1 MKKSVLTFSLIFL
14 LNSLIAQTKNFID
27 SVTQYI
33 GKPVTV
39 CSQVF
44 GIKAT
49 DKVVLINLGAAY
61 PASPLTIA
69 ILAKDFANFTTP
81 PAEFY
86 KNKKL
91 CVTGIVELFKNK
103 AQIVIT
109 KPEEIS
115 LVE

>member
-1 MKKSVLTFSLIFL
+1 MKKSILTISLIFL
-14 LNSLIAQTKNFID
+14 LNSLIAQTKKFID
-27 SVTQYI
+27 SATQYI
-33 GKPVTV
+33 GKSVTV

>member
-1 MKKSVLTFSLIFL
+1 MKKSILTISLIFL
-14 LNSLIAQTKNFID
+14 LNSLIAQTKKFID
-27 SVTQYI
+27 SVTQHI
-33 GKPVTV
+33 GKSVAV

>member
-1 MKKSVLTFSLIFL
+1 MKKSVLTISLIFL

-27 SVTQYI
+27 SATQYI
-33 GKPVTV
+33 GKSVTV

>member
-1 MKKSVLTFSLIFL
+1 MFCWEK
-14 LNSLIAQTKNFID
+14 
-27 SVTQYI
+27 
-33 GKPVTV
+33 
-39 CSQVF
+39 
-44 GIKAT
+44 KAT